1 MRAALRVISS
11 KASGKTLAESKQAL
25 EAVRLA
31 IRAASEFLLPPR
43 HLAEPEAF
51 AEQVARFTQFIEVEY
66 AERDAGQVV
75 RAAQAMVRELKFW
88 PTPVEFA
95 ELFEAKA
102 EVDPQA
108 GLAKFAQ
115 YMLMLAAPPVVDG
128 NARRNR
134 TPDERAAYFRERYG
148 AGA

>member
-11 KASGKTLAESKQAL
+11 KASGQTLAESNEAL

-31 IRAASEFLLPPR
+31 IRAASQFLRPPSHR
-43 HLAEPEAF
+43 AEPEAF
-51 AEQVARFTQFIEVEY
+51 AKLVALFSEFIEVEY
-66 AERDAGQVV
+66 ADRDAKQVV
-75 RAAQAMVRELKFW
+75 RAVQAMVRELRFW

-102 EVDPQA
+102 EVDVQA

-115 YMLMLAAPPVVDG
+115 YMLMLAAPPIVDG
-128 NARRNR
+128 SARRNR
-134 TPDERAAYFRERYG
+134 TPDERAAYFREAYG
-148 AGA
+148 AGI

>member
-1 MRAALRVISS
+1 MRAALRVVSS
-11 KASGKTLAESKQAL
+11 KASGPTLAESKHAL
-25 EAVRLA
+25 EIVRRG
-31 IRAASEFLLPPR
+31 IYAAADFLRPPS

-51 AEQVARFTQFIEVEY
+51 AQQVARFAQFIEVEY
-66 AERDAGQVV
+66 AERDAGQVM
-75 RAAQAMVRELKFW
+75 RAAGAMVRELKFW
-88 PTPVEFA
+88 PTPAEFA

-102 EVDPQA
+102 EPDPQA
-108 GLAKFAQ
+108 GLTKFAQ
-115 YMLMLAAPPVVDG
+115 YMLMLAAPPIVDG

>member
-1 MRAALRVISS
+1 MRAALRVVSS
-11 KASGKTLAESKQAL
+11 KASGPTLAESKQAL
-25 EAVRLA
+25 EAVRRG
-31 IRAASEFLLPPR
+31 IVVASEFLRPPS

-51 AEQVARFTQFIEVEY
+51 AEQVARFTKFIEVEY
-66 AERDAGQVV
+66 ADRDAEQVV
-75 RAAQAMVRELKFW
+75 RTAQAMVRELKFW

-115 YMLMLAAPPVVDG
+115 YMLMLAAPPIVDG
-128 NARRNR
+128 SARRNR
-134 TPDERAAYFRERYG
+134 TPDERAAYFREKYG
-148 AGA
+148 AEA